1 MVAAVRAVAT
11 EGVAR
16 AAARAV
22 EVMVGEGIKEV
33 ERAAVD

>member
-1 MVAAVRAVAT
+1 VVAARA
-11 EGVAR
+11 EAR
-16 AAARAV
+16 AAAMAV